1 MGRVKTSRG
10 KVRGYSADDC
20 VGRLRTVCALD
31 GQGLAT
37 NRERAQSTRV
47 MLATLTVAQL
57 VEVCDT
63 LHVGDGRSY
72 AQLRRMS
79 KAKLVALI
87 VGECTP
93 RDRAIERTEV

>member
-1 MGRVKTSRG
+1 
-10 KVRGYSADDC
+10 
-20 VGRLRTVCALD
+20 
-31 GQGLAT
+31 
-37 NRERAQSTRV
+37 

-63 LHVGDGRSY
+63 LHIGDGRSY
-72 AQLRRMS
+72 AQLRRMG
-79 KAKLVALI
+79 KARLVALI